1 MARME
6 EELERSF
13 INTFSWRSTGST
25 GWQNVWAEL
34 LFKKN
39 VPPNGQ
45 TRQAKSSSQ
54 LANLMITPRWRL
66 ILRSI
71 FFILRITSN
80 HLSLFPP
87 GYNPGWVGAVAVQ
100 GPADWSGN
108 SQGGSTRHCSTNSR
122 HCATRG
128 TLVHLAC
135 RTQANGTLWSPW
147 QRQDYDAI
155 QCLESSAWYGGGW
168 FELEYQGK

>member
-1 MARME
+1 MK
-6 EELERSF
+6 EELDRSF
-13 INTFSWRSTGST
+13 SNAFSWRSTGST

-34 LFKKN
+34 FFLRKTFLWMVK
-39 VPPNGQ
+39 PG
-45 TRQAKSSSQ
+45 RQNHPHSW
-54 LANLMITPRWRL
+54 LIILMMTPRWRL

-71 FFILRITSN
+71 FFTLRITSN
-80 HLSLFPP
+80 NLSLFSP

-100 GPADWSGN
+100 GPSDWSGN

-155 QCLESSAWYGGGW
+155 QCFESSAWYGGEW
-168 FELEYQGK
+168 SELEYQGK